1 MLCWWFKFLSQTSS
15 ANTLFALEEHI
26 PFYFIAHKEMVP
38 HTENNNWIPN
48 RIPVPVNLVERATRT
63 STMWQLNNAVQKIL
77 HVCLSRNIFQKLM
90 FNSKLESESFLLQVF
105 PIQNVMSLKG
115 LLYPDLQFSSF
126 NLEKNKRCTKTHK
139 AKNIWVD
146 DFGPQTLWIYLR
158 YNTTQSR

>member
-90 FNSKLESESFLLQVF
+90 FNSKLESREF
-105 PIQNVMSLKG
+105 PPPGVPNSKCNVSERLT
-115 LLYPDLQFSSF
+115 LPRFAIFF

-158 YNTTQSR
+158 YNITQSR